1 MVTFILNIA
10 IVSLHA
16 FNVNATNLFYQYAL
30 ICGPNFH
37 NSSLNIWSFP
47 SVPKQ
52 LNICKECNRSLD
64 CSASNC
70 CPDIELSRQV
80 GQCES
85 NIIYSSE
92 PNEIYNQYRMLSTC
106 LHNTRSTLNEL
117 CVKRRSIQQRIQDA
131 PVTSRLTRI
140 SFRNKFCALCSN
152 ETDYIPWDVD
162 LIYTCNGASEYL
174 TAKYVVETIASQK
187 CGTIKYRPG
196 IKGVIQC
203 NKPDFSLIHT
213 CNVTGTWLKF
223 DKDIEFACNKFENKF
238 KYYKNIFCY
247 ICNPPVIFQERLIIS
262 KCNLTGLWTK
272 YSRDMENSCRI
283 AEQSKATYPYKNI
296 FCYICNHNIPE
307 KNVFHLEK
315 SLNSFKYYLFDNFH
329 NKDHYKK
336 ENETFDS
343 ESIANGHKEFYR
355 WHTMLSCQ
363 ISLPVGVLENNHL
376 TFENLGMAKYCNI
389 TKQYIDIFVIDKKNH
404 SLAILFK
411 MYWAFVFST
420 DYIIYSIYNDT
431 QIRRTDCSEV
441 HDMYFRIFT
450 PQCESFIQ
458 KENYRYPLEYLM
470 CFCSKRSGTDV
481 LYRPIFIG
489 GKTPFNIFRIKSYS
503 TLESQCRE
511 TQIYDHYK
519 DKCRTTGC
527 FISKKF
533 HQKRCVDD
541 SSFNIS
547 GYTLPLK
554 LEQVNK
560 SEFII
565 DKVIANMNLQC
576 NWNITYSTPFCLND
590 VENKNDSIFFL
601 LIEAV
606 NQLNRTHFEHEL
618 LEFISGDYM
627 SQYINTI
634 NLNDKKIIA
643 DVIYNR
649 NQSILCIPSLY
660 PLLSKIL
667 MCRHVVFKLNEY
679 SNVDFIVRVN
689 GFVNEFQ
696 LYDYHIDTNNDLW
709 LCLEDFNSL
718 EKPNDYT
725 NVIYFVIFIICSVV
739 SSLSLLMTLTTYC
752 LFPKLRTVPGKN
764 IMSLSVSLL
773 LHHIT
778 FILFM
783 TTHETGTFCMI
794 LAISMHYF
802 LLSSFGC
809 LFVCAWHMFKIF
821 GTGSIALTIEASRN
835 KNSIRWYI
843 TFSYLYG
850 LMLIVTNIIIYATI
864 TDGESIGYGDRHC
877 FISFREM
884 IFATLITPLVILS
897 GADIILFVITV
908 YRLKNRPRIMTD
920 DTEKRKDVWIFLRL
934 FAATGCSWIL
944 LLINAFVENSIL
956 ALIISCIN
964 SLQGLYIFI
973 AYICNKRIYNMYISK
988 LRRGEHSKKKK
999 HSPSTSLTS
1008 LTKIR
1013 ANIIEQSSPLIQRKI
1028 NT

>member
-1 MVTFILNIA
+1 MNVLIMVTFILNIA

-52 LNICKECNRSLD
+52 LNIC
-64 CSASNC
+64 SASNC
-70 CPDIELSRQV
+70 CPDIELSHQA

-92 PNEIYNQYRMLSTC
+92 PNEIYNEYRMLSTC
-106 LHNTRSTLNEL
+106 PNNTRPTLNEL
-117 CVKRRSIQQRIQDA
+117 CVKKRSIQQRIQDA

-162 LIYTCNGASEYL
+162 LIYTCYGASEYL
-174 TAKYVVETIASQK
+174 TAKYVVETIVSQK

-196 IKGVIQC
+196 IIGVIQC

-247 ICNPPVIFQERLIIS
+247 ICNPPVTFQERLIIS
-262 KCNLTGLWTK
+262 NCNLTGLWTE

-307 KNVFHLEK
+307 KNVFHLET
-315 SLNSFKYYLFDNFH
+315 SVDSFKYYLFDNFH

-355 WHTMLSCQ
+355 WHTMLSCP
-363 ISLPVGVLENNHL
+363 ISLPVGVLQNNHS

-411 MYWAFVFST
+411 MYWAFVFSS

-441 HDMYFRIFT
+441 HMYFRIFT

-481 LYRPIFIG
+481 LYRPFFIG
-489 GKTPFNIFRIKSYS
+489 GKTAFNIFRIKSYS

-519 DKCRTTGC
+519 DICRTAGC

-576 NWNITYSTPFCLND
+576 NRNITYSTPFCLND
-590 VENKNDSIFFL
+590 VENKDDIILFL

-649 NQSILCIPSLY
+649 NQSISCIPSLY

-718 EKPNDYT
+718 DKLNDDT
-725 NVIYFVIFIICSVV
+725 NVMYFVIFIICSVV
-739 SSLSLLMTLTTYC
+739 SLLSLLMTLTTYC
-752 LFPKLRTVPGKN
+752 LFPKLRTVP
-764 IMSLSVSLL
+764 
-773 LHHIT
+773 
-778 FILFM
+778 
-783 TTHETGTFCMI
+783 
-794 LAISMHYF
+794 
-802 LLSSFGC
+802 
-809 LFVCAWHMFKIF
+809 
-821 GTGSIALTIEASRN
+821 
-835 KNSIRWYI
+835 
-843 TFSYLYG
+843 
-850 LMLIVTNIIIYATI
+850 
-864 TDGESIGYGDRHC
+864 D
-877 FISFREM
+877 
-884 IFATLITPLVILS
+884 
-897 GADIILFVITV
+897 
-908 YRLKNRPRIMTD
+908 
-920 DTEKRKDVWIFLRL
+920 
-934 FAATGCSWIL
+934 
-944 LLINAFVENSIL
+944 IL
-956 ALIISCIN
+956 ALTETWLGTSIDKPVISEITPKGYSIDQISRKGKTGGGVAVIHKSNIELTPVSNDELRKIILAAPTKSCELD
-964 SLQGLYIFI
+964 SLPTKLLKSCVDHLLPSITDIVNKSLSEQCVPLSFKQAVVRPLLKKPSLDKEVLKNYRPVSNLPFISKTLEMVVDSRLENHMSSHSLHDSVQSAYRACHFTETALLRVHHDI
-973 AYICNKRIYNMYISK
+973 AYTLDNDCCAVLLMLDLSAAFDTIDHQILLIVWNIPLALPEMLCYGYNRI
-988 LRRGEHSKKKK
+988 L
-999 HSPSTSLTS
+999 
-1008 LTKIR
+1008 
-1013 ANIIEQSSPLIQRKI
+1013 
-1028 NT
+1028 